1 MTDRSPQ
8 IAIVTGAAR
17 GIGAAVAERLLTDGL
32 SVALIDMDGDTL
44 STTADRLSA
53 LGPTLAI
60 TADVRD
66 PAAVESAVTQTRD
79 VLGAPTV
86 VVNNAGYIR
95 DNLFH
100 KMSLENWDDIMNVH
114 LRAAFLVTH
123 AVQPYM
129 SEAKTGRIVNISS
142 IAALGN
148 RGQTNYS
155 TAKAGIQGF
164 TRTLAIELGRFGITA
179 NAIAP
184 GFIETD
190 MTRSTAARMRVDFDD
205 FKEQASRQ
213 IPLGR
218 VGQPSDIANVA
229 SFLIGPDSS
238 YVTGQVIYVSGGP
251 TV

>member
-1 MTDRSPQ
+1 
-8 IAIVTGAAR
+8 
-17 GIGAAVAERLLTDGL
+17 
-32 SVALIDMDGDTL
+32 
-44 STTADRLSA
+44 
-53 LGPTLAI
+53 
-60 TADVRD
+60 
-66 PAAVESAVTQTRD
+66 
-79 VLGAPTV
+79 
-86 VVNNAGYIR
+86 
-95 DNLFH
+95 
-100 KMSLENWDDIMNVH
+100 
-114 LRAAFLVTH
+114 
-123 AVQPYM
+123 
-129 SEAKTGRIVNISS
+129 KTGRIVNISS

-164 TRTLAIELGRFGITA
+164 TRTLAIELGRFGVTA

-205 FKEQASRQ
+205 FKEQVSRQ